1 MRSEDEFDYMSDS
14 FLAECVKDDI
24 RPGLIHSRTKQ
35 REHNI
40 HKNKTT
46 TDEKNK
52 QQNRPHRLL
61 EAERREEGL
70 NEAIGDSNK
79 GFALLQKM
87 GYKPGMAIG
96 KSGMGCVE
104 PVPIA
109 LKSDRSG
116 LGREAALKEIAAEKL
131 AIMARQRAR
140 AVNTQDYRARLA
152 RKAVERQIEGDL
164 RKSQRICEQL
174 DTSKGFDEPAEIWFW
189 PPKKMQATDDT
200 EEHEDEPETEKTV
213 NKDTDEDNNK
223 HEETISEEAE
233 EIEFES
239 PEKLE
244 ILTLYLRRTH
254 LYCIWCGVHFD
265 DDKDLQDT
273 CPGPSRDDH

>member
-1 MRSEDEFDYMSDS
+1 MPSDNEFDYMSDS

-40 HKNKTT
+40 HKNKRV

-96 KSGMGCVE
+96 KSGTGCVE

-131 AIMARQRAR
+131 AIMARQRVR
-140 AVNTQDYRARLA
+140 ATNTQDYRARLA

-174 DTSKGFDEPAEIWFW
+174 DTSKGFDEPAETWFW
-189 PPKKMQATDDT
+189 PPKKTQAANDT
-200 EEHEDEPETEKTV
+200 EEEDEPENQQTV
-213 NKDTDEDNNK
+213 NKDTGEDEDDD
-223 HEETISEEAE
+223 EGTVSEEAE
-233 EIEFES
+233 EIEFEP

-254 LYCIWCGVHFD
+254 LYCIWCGVQFD
-265 DDKDLQDT
+265 DDKDMRDA

>member
-1 MRSEDEFDYMSDS
+1 MPSDNEFDYMSDS

-24 RPGLIHSRTKQ
+24 RPGLIHSRTQQ

-40 HKNKTT
+40 HKSKTV

-96 KSGMGCVE
+96 KSGTGCVE

-116 LGREAALKEIAAEKL
+116 LGRDAALKEIAAEKL

-140 AVNTQDYRARLA
+140 ATNAQDYRARLA
-152 RKAVERQIEGDL
+152 RKAVERQTEGDL

-174 DTSKGFDEPAEIWFW
+174 DTSKGFDEPAETWFW
-189 PPKKMQATDDT
+189 PPKKPQAANDA
-200 EEHEDEPETEKTV
+200 EDEDEAENQQTV
-213 NKDTDEDNNK
+213 DKDKSEDEDQD
-223 HEETISEEAE
+223 EGTISEEAE
-233 EIEFES
+233 EIEFEP

-254 LYCIWCGVHFD
+254 WYCIWCGVQFD
-265 DDKDLQDT
+265 DDKDMQDA

>member
-1 MRSEDEFDYMSDS
+1 MPSDDELDYMSDS

-24 RPGLIHSRTKQ
+24 RPGLILSRTKQ

-40 HKNKTT
+40 HKSKTV

-52 QQNRPHRLL
+52 QQNRSHRFL

-70 NEAIGDSNK
+70 NEAIDDSNK

-96 KSGMGCVE
+96 KSGIGCVE

-116 LGREAALKEIAAEKL
+116 LGREAALKEIAAEKV

-140 AVNTQDYRARLA
+140 ATNTQDYRARLT
-152 RKAVERQIEGDL
+152 RKAVERTIEGDL

-174 DTSKGFDEPAEIWFW
+174 DTSKGFDEPAETWFW
-189 PPKKMQATDDT
+189 PPKNTQAADDT
-200 EEHEDEPETEKTV
+200 EDEPENQHTV
-213 NKDTDEDNNK
+213 YKDKDEDNDKN
-223 HEETISEEAE
+223 EGTISEEAE
-233 EIEFES
+233 EIEFEL

-244 ILTLYLRRTH
+244 ILTMYLRRTH
-254 LYCIWCGVHFD
+254 LYCIWCGIQFD
-265 DDKDLQDT
+265 DDKDLQDA

>member
-1 MRSEDEFDYMSDS
+1 MPSDNEFDYMSDS
-14 FLAECVKDDI
+14 FLEECVKDDI
-24 RPGLIHSRTKQ
+24 RPGLINSRTQQ

-40 HKNKTT
+40 HKNKTV

-52 QQNRPHRLL
+52 QRNRPHRLL

-96 KSGMGCVE
+96 KSGTGCVE

-116 LGREAALKEIAAEKL
+116 LGRDAALKEIAAEKL

-140 AVNTQDYRARLA
+140 ATNAQDYRARLA

-164 RKSQRICEQL
+164 RKSQRICEQM
-174 DTSKGFDEPAEIWFW
+174 DTSKGFNEPAETWFW
-189 PPKKMQATDDT
+189 PPKKIQAANDA
-200 EEHEDEPETEKTV
+200 EDEDETENQQTV
-213 NKDTDEDNNK
+213 NKDKGEDEDK
-223 HEETISEEAE
+223 DEETVSEEAE
-233 EIEFES
+233 EIEFEP

-254 LYCIWCGVHFD
+254 LYCIWCGMQFD
-265 DDKDLQDT
+265 DDKDMQDA